1 MIAEDYPYEVIIS
14 PEDVK
19 NLGGLWRPLY
29 RLEPIIVEDWL
40 IEKGLV
46 RNEDYY
52 VRVHYGLEY
61 GELTYLFRDHR
72 HAIHFKL
79 RWS

>member
-19 NLGGLWRPLY
+19 NLGGLFGAPLY
-29 RLEPIIVEDWL
+29 RLEPFKVEEWL
-40 IEKGLV
+40 TEKGLV
-46 RNEDYY
+46 RNEDYC
-52 VRVHYGLEY
+52 VHYGLEF